1 MVSNRLPVKVTR
13 IEGRLE
19 YLPSEGGLA
28 TGVGSLMKEDSGN
41 LWIGWAG
48 MSFED
53 PQDMEE
59 VDEGLRSRGMVPVF
73 LTEREEEEFYLGFS
87 NQTLW
92 PAFHYFVQ
100 DINYDHTNW
109 ETYVEVN
116 RKFARKVLD
125 HVEEG
130 DTVWIHDYQL
140 LLLPGM
146 LREARPDLSI
156 GFFLHIPFPS
166 YEVIRTLPWRA
177 DLLNGMLGAD
187 YIAFHTFDDMRHFL
201 SSVHRLVG
209 YPHKSKE
216 IELEDRVVVADSL
229 PMGIDYRKY
238 AENAVAPA
246 TIRRAKRYREWLGD
260 TKIIL
265 SMDRLDYTKGIPN
278 RLRAFGDFLEA
289 YPQYQKKVSLLLIV
303 VPSRDNVPKYG
314 KLKVEIDELVGKI
327 NSKFGRLNWTP
338 IHYYYRSFPLNVLGS
353 FYDLSDVAMITPR
366 RDGMNLIAKEYVASR
381 YKGDGVLIL
390 SEMAGASKELSE
402 AVLVNPHDKKQMV
415 EAIKVALEMPIEAQK
430 ESMAKMQDTL
440 RKYDIFSWVKLFME
454 NLQNAKNKQRE
465 RETTHLSGRILERLK
480 SDFLNARKRLI
491 FLDYDGT
498 LVRFTKNPQVARPD
512 HALKRL
518 IARLES
524 SPKNHVVI
532 VSGRDHETLQNWA
545 GDCAVSLVA
554 EHGVWERSGTG
565 EWNNRLKALDESPLD
580 TVLKIMDFYVD
591 RTPGSFREE
600 KSHSLAWH
608 YRNVD
613 DCLGAIRAGELT
625 GHLRQVLDGRYT
637 VLEGNHVVEVKPSD
651 VNKGKAVERWHR
663 KFAPDF
669 TLCIGDDITDE
680 DMFRA
685 LEGVAYT
692 VKVGPGNSFA
702 RYNLNSVR
710 ETRRLLDELA
720 SLDEREEVISSETRV
735 SPSAH

>member
-1 MVSNRLPVKVTR
+1 MSKIIMVSNRLPVKVTR
-13 IEGRLE
+13 TEGRLE

-116 RKFARKVLD
+116 RKFALKVLD

-303 VPSRDNVPKYG
+303 VPSRDNVPEYG
-314 KLKVEIDELVGKI
+314 KLKVEI
-327 NSKFGRLNWTP
+327 
-338 IHYYYRSFPLNVLGS
+338 
-353 FYDLSDVAMITPR
+353 
-366 RDGMNLIAKEYVASR
+366 
-381 YKGDGVLIL
+381 
-390 SEMAGASKELSE
+390 
-402 AVLVNPHDKKQMV
+402 
-415 EAIKVALEMPIEAQK
+415 
-430 ESMAKMQDTL
+430 
-440 RKYDIFSWVKLFME
+440 
-454 NLQNAKNKQRE
+454 
-465 RETTHLSGRILERLK
+465 
-480 SDFLNARKRLI
+480 
-491 FLDYDGT
+491 
-498 LVRFTKNPQVARPD
+498 
-512 HALKRL
+512 
-518 IARLES
+518 
-524 SPKNHVVI
+524 
-532 VSGRDHETLQNWA
+532 
-545 GDCAVSLVA
+545 
-554 EHGVWERSGTG
+554 
-565 EWNNRLKALDESPLD
+565 
-580 TVLKIMDFYVD
+580 
-591 RTPGSFREE
+591 
-600 KSHSLAWH
+600 
-608 YRNVD
+608 
-613 DCLGAIRAGELT
+613 
-625 GHLRQVLDGRYT
+625 
-637 VLEGNHVVEVKPSD
+637 
-651 VNKGKAVERWHR
+651 
-663 KFAPDF
+663 
-669 TLCIGDDITDE
+669 
-680 DMFRA
+680 
-685 LEGVAYT
+685 
-692 VKVGPGNSFA
+692 
-702 RYNLNSVR
+702 
-710 ETRRLLDELA
+710 
-720 SLDEREEVISSETRV
+720 
-735 SPSAH
+735 